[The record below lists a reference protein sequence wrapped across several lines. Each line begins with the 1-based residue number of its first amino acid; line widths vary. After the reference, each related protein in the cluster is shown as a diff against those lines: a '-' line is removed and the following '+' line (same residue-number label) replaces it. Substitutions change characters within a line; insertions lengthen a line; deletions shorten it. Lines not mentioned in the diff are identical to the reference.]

1 PQRTG
6 HILSHPQPFLCAGVE
21 PPPEIFSSC
30 THGIELKRCADPK
43 DPARILEQGIVNFSE
58 FSQRKIGALAGKIW
72 VVIRIGI
79 QTARPPSAQNCLA
92 LWVDSI
98 GLILR
103 VQVKPGKRRVNNP
116 ITRSPNSQAKIG
128 ISKRAPQ
135 TFIKPAGFFEDI
147 AAREEA
153 GGGNGTAI
161 ARHQE
166 LAIGAIALRRKAT

>member
-1 PQRTG
+1 
-6 HILSHPQPFLCAGVE
+6 
-21 PPPEIFSSC
+21 
-30 THGIELKRCADPK
+30 
-43 DPARILEQGIVNFSE
+43 
-58 FSQRKIGALAGKIW
+58 
-72 VVIRIGI
+72 
-79 QTARPPSAQNCLA
+79 QTARPPSAQNFLA
-92 LWVDSI
+92 LLVDSI

-166 LAIGAIALRRKAT
+166 LAIGAIALRRKATKRRLRHGFTDADYHSSFLHGAGGADQLRANRADLRPLHMLR